1 MTAESAAF
9 DAFERKM
16 RDADLPR
23 LAIDTFRHYFEQ
35 LLGGAS
41 GLIDESEIEPAR
53 GLAEL
58 DALQDF
64 AAAGREALAHAA
76 VIKLNGGLATSMGM
90 TRAKSLLEIKP
101 GLSFLDASAEQVLAL
116 REENSCPVPL
126 LLMNSFRTRD
136 DSLEALARHPL
147 AIAGLPL
154 DFMQHRIP
162 RIDAASLRPLAWEPN
177 PLHEWCPP
185 GHGDLYTALV
195 TSGALDALRGAG
207 VRYAFVSNSDNLGA
221 TLELRIL
228 GWMVSEGLPFVM
240 EVTERTAADRKGGHL
255 ALRRSDGGLILREA
269 GQCSEVD
276 TAAFQ
281 DIERHRFF
289 NTNNLWLDLE
299 ALQRTLESRAFV
311 LGLPMIR
318 NEKRCDPLDAASP
331 LAIQLETA
339 MGAAIG
345 VFQGARAL
353 NVPRTRFAP
362 VKTTSDLLAVMSD
375 AYVLTD
381 DRRVVRH
388 PDTAADLVI
397 ELDDRFYRRVDHFLE
412 RVPHGVPSLRCCHS
426 LRVSGDHA
434 FGRGVVIE
442 GDVAL
447 VNDRAEP
454 VAIPDRARLSG

>member
-1 MTAESAAF
+1 MQS
-9 DAFERKM
+9 
-16 RDADLPR
+16 ADLPR

-35 LLGGAS
+35 LQAGAS
-41 GLIDESEIEPAR
+41 GLIDESEIEPVADLADFDGLR
-53 GLAEL
+53 G
-58 DALQDF
+58 F
-64 AAAGREALAHAA
+64 AAEGREALAHAA

-90 TRAKSLLEIKP
+90 TRAKSLLEIKS
-101 GLSFLDASAEQVLAL
+101 GLSFLDVIAEQVLAL
-116 REENSCPVPL
+116 REANRCPVPV

-136 DSLEALARHPL
+136 DSREALARYPL
-147 AIAGLPL
+147 AIEGLPL

-162 RIDAASLRPLAWEPN
+162 RIDAQSLCPLVWEPN

-195 TSGALDALRGAG
+195 TSGALDALRRAG

-269 GQCSEVD
+269 GQCSEAD
-276 TAAFQ
+276 AAAFQ

-299 ALQRTLESRAFV
+299 ALQRSLEDRDFV
-311 LGLPMIR
+311 LGLPIIR
-318 NEKRCDPLDAASP
+318 NEKPCDPLDEDSP

-345 VFQGARAL
+345 VFPGARAL
-353 NVPRTRFAP
+353 NVPRARFAP
-362 VKTTSDLLAVMSD
+362 VKTTNDLLAVMSD

-388 PDTAADLVI
+388 PDSTADMVI
-397 ELDDRFYRRVDHFLE
+397 ELDDRYFRRVDQFLE
-412 RVPHGVPSLRCCHS
+412 RVPHGVPSLRGCRS
-426 LRVSGDHA
+426 LRVSGDHT
-434 FGRGVVIE
+434 FGRDVVLE

-447 VNDRAEP
+447 VNDRAAP
-454 VAIPDRARLSG
+454 VAIPDGARLSG